1 MGVIYFIL
9 GIMGAAYVIIGGGV
23 FLVFIASGGFEEAGG
38 KATKHGQSLADGKVT
53 K

>member
-23 FLVFIASGGFEEAGG
+23 FLVFRSSFYAAYFCGDWYWISGGNCN
-38 KATKHGQSLADGKVT
+38 T
-53 K
+53 

>member
-23 FLVFIASGGFEEAGG
+23 FLVFITSGGFAEAGG
-38 KATKHGQSLADGKVT
+38 AVLCRLFLW
-53 K
+53 